1 MSNENYTKNYAKE
14 TRQLPPARLLLL
26 ANNVMHLVGNFPSL
40 SPDPQSFPVLQKS
53 IVKIQG
59 TQQESKQDGRRGG
72 GERKRVKKEGI
83 CVH

>member
-14 TRQLPPARLLLL
+14 TRQLPPAPSLSL
-26 ANNVMHLVGNFPSL
+26 ANNVVHLVGNFPSL

-59 TQQESKQDGRRGG
+59 TQQESKQDGGR